1 MDFLY
6 NPETPSSLRT
16 SRLRRETQLMA
27 VIPRPIRNTPTIFL
41 CGDSTMKNGTR
52 GQQGWGDPFMQ
63 RVSGPKIA
71 VDNRA
76 RGGRSS
82 RTFVTEG
89 LWDNVIKSIRTGDIV
104 LLQFGHNDGG
114 GLNDPRRRA
123 SLKGS
128 GDDSAGSTDAMG
140 RAETVLTYG
149 AYLRRM
155 SREALDRGANVLL
168 LTPVP
173 RNRWAGSKVL
183 RSSSDYALWT
193 REAGKLARVQVLDL
207 NALLADAYD
216 AIGAQ
221 RVAELFYGDW
231 THTSPDGAAFTAS
244 ILHRALTT
252 CKELRWTSLL
262 ETVQGATETVKNIPD
277 LKPGTTYLSL
287 P

>member
-1 MDFLY
+1 MHFLY

-193 REAGKLARVQVLDL
+193 REAGKLARVPVLDL

-221 RVAELFYGDW
+221 RVAELFHGDW

-262 ETVQGATETVKNIPD
+262 ETVQGATETERNIPD

>member
-1 MDFLY
+1 
-6 NPETPSSLRT
+6 
-16 SRLRRETQLMA
+16 
-27 VIPRPIRNTPTIFL
+27 
-41 CGDSTMKNGTR
+41 MKNGTR

-63 RVSGPKIA
+63 RISGPKIA

-89 LWDNVIKSIRTGDIV
+89 LWENVIKSIRTGDIV

-193 REAGKLARVQVLDL
+193 REAGKLARVPVLDL

-221 RVAELFYGDW
+221 RVAELFHGDW

-262 ETVQGATETVKNIPD
+262 ETVQGATETVKDIPD

>member
-193 REAGKLARVQVLDL
+193 REAGKLARVPVLDL

-221 RVAELFYGDW
+221 RVAELLWGDW

-262 ETVQGATETVKNIPD
+262 ETVQGATETVKDIPD
-277 LKPGTTYLSL
+277 LKPGTTYLSQ

>member
-1 MDFLY
+1 
-6 NPETPSSLRT
+6 
-16 SRLRRETQLMA
+16 
-27 VIPRPIRNTPTIFL
+27 
-41 CGDSTMKNGTR
+41 MKNGTR

-89 LWDNVIKSIRTGDIV
+89 LWENVIKSIRTGDIV

-193 REAGKLARVQVLDL
+193 REAGKLARVPVLDL

-244 ILHRALTT
+244 ILHHALTT
-252 CKELRWTSLL
+252 YKELRWTSLM
-262 ETVQGATETVKNIPD
+262 ETVQGATETVRNIPD

>member
-1 MDFLY
+1 MHFLY

-27 VIPRPIRNTPTIFL
+27 IVPRPIRNTPTIFL

-52 GQQGWGDPFMQ
+52 GQQGWGDPFVQ

-193 REAGKLARVQVLDL
+193 REAGKLARVPVLDL

-262 ETVQGATETVKNIPD
+262 ETVQGATETERNIPD

>member
-1 MDFLY
+1 MHFLY

-27 VIPRPIRNTPTIFL
+27 IVPRPIRNTPTIFL

-89 LWDNVIKSIRTGDIV
+89 LWENVIKSIRTGDIV

-155 SREALDRGANVLL
+155 SREAVDRGANVLL

-193 REAGKLARVQVLDL
+193 REAGKLARVPVLDL

-221 RVAELFYGDW
+221 RVAELFHGDW

-262 ETVQGATETVKNIPD
+262 ETVQGATETVNNIPD

>member
-1 MDFLY
+1 
-6 NPETPSSLRT
+6 
-16 SRLRRETQLMA
+16 
-27 VIPRPIRNTPTIFL
+27 
-41 CGDSTMKNGTR
+41 MKNGTR

-63 RVSGPKIA
+63 RISGPKIA

-89 LWDNVIKSIRTGDIV
+89 LWENVIKSIRTGDIV

-193 REAGKLARVQVLDL
+193 REAGKLARVPVLDL

-262 ETVQGATETVKNIPD
+262 ETVQGATETVKDIPD

>member
-1 MDFLY
+1 MY

-27 VIPRPIRNTPTIFL
+27 IVPRPMRSIPTIFL

-63 RVSGPKIA
+63 RVSGTKIA

-89 LWDNVIKSIRTGDIV
+89 LWENVIKSIRTGDIV
-104 LLQFGHNDGG
+104 FLQFGHNDGG
-114 GLNDPRRRA
+114 ALNDPRRRA

-140 RAETVLTYG
+140 RAETVLTFG

-155 SREALDRGANVLL
+155 SREAVDRGANVLL

-173 RNRWAGSKVL
+173 RNRWAGGKVL

-193 REAGKLARVQVLDL
+193 REAGKLARVPVLDL

-221 RVAELFYGDW
+221 RVAELFHGDW

-244 ILHRALTT
+244 ILHRALST
-252 CKELRWTSLL
+252 CRELRWTSLL
-262 ETVQGATETVKNIPD
+262 ETVQGATETVKDIPD
-277 LKPGTTYLSL
+277 LKPGTNYLSL

>member
-1 MDFLY
+1 MDFAY
-6 NPETPSSLRT
+6 IPGTATSVRT
-16 SRLRRETQLMA
+16 IRQRHEKQLMA
-27 VIPRPIRNTPTIFL
+27 IIPRSIHSTPTIFL

-52 GQQGWGDPFMQ
+52 GQQGWGEPFAKH
-63 RVSGPKIA
+63 VSGGKIA
-71 VDNRA
+71 IDNRA
-76 RGGRSS
+76 RSGRSS

-89 LWDNVIKSIRTGDIV
+89 LWDNVIKSIRAGDIV

-114 GLNDPRRRA
+114 GLNDPRRHA

-155 SREALDRGANVLL
+155 SREAVECGANVLL

-173 RNRWAGSKVL
+173 RNRWACGKVL
-183 RSSSDYALWT
+183 RSNSDYALWT
-193 REAGKLARVQVLDL
+193 REAGQRARVPVFDL
-207 NALLADAYD
+207 NNLVADAYD
-216 AIGAQ
+216 AIGEQ
-221 RVAELFYGDW
+221 RVTELFHGDW
-231 THTSPDGAAFTAS
+231 THTSPDGAAFTAN
-244 ILHRALTT
+244 ILHRALLT
-252 CKELRWTSLL
+252 CKDLHWTSLL
-262 ETVQGATETVKNIPD
+262 DTVQEATETLRNIPD

>member
-262 ETVQGATETVKNIPD
+262 ETVQGATETERNIPD

>member
-1 MDFLY
+1 MDFAY
-6 NPETPSSLRT
+6 IPGSTTSVRT
-16 SRLRRETQLMA
+16 IRQRQEKQLMA
-27 VIPRPIRNTPTIFL
+27 IIPRSIRSTPTIFL
-41 CGDSTMKNGTR
+41 CGDSTMKNGTP
-52 GQQGWGDPFMQ
+52 GQQGWGDPFAH
-63 RVSGPKIA
+63 RVSGPKMA

-89 LWDNVIKSIRTGDIV
+89 LWENVIKSMRTGDIV
-104 LLQFGHNDGG
+104 FLQFGHNDGG

-128 GDDSAGSTDAMG
+128 GDESAGSVDAMG

-149 AYLRRM
+149 GYLRRM

-168 LTPVP
+168 LTPIP
-173 RNRWAGSKVL
+173 RNRWAGGKVL

-193 REAGKLARVQVLDL
+193 REAGQRARVPVFDL
-207 NALLADAYD
+207 NNVVADAYD
-216 AIGAQ
+216 AIGEQ
-221 RVAELFYGDW
+221 RVAELFHGDW
-231 THTSPDGAAFTAS
+231 THTSPAGAALTAR
-244 ILHRALTT
+244 ILHRALLT

-262 ETVQGATETVKNIPD
+262 ETSEEARDSSINIPD

>member
-1 MDFLY
+1 MHFLY

-27 VIPRPIRNTPTIFL
+27 IVPRPIRNTPTIFL

-193 REAGKLARVQVLDL
+193 REAGKLARVPILDL

-262 ETVQGATETVKNIPD
+262 ETVQGATETERNIPD

>member
-1 MDFLY
+1 MHFLY

-27 VIPRPIRNTPTIFL
+27 IVPRPIRNTPTIFL

-52 GQQGWGDPFMQ
+52 GQQGWGDPFVQ

-193 REAGKLARVQVLDL
+193 REAGKLARVPVLDL

-221 RVAELFYGDW
+221 RVAELFHGDW

-262 ETVQGATETVKNIPD
+262 ETVQGATETERNIPD

>member
-1 MDFLY
+1 MY

-27 VIPRPIRNTPTIFL
+27 VVPRPMRSTPTIFL

-63 RVSGPKIA
+63 HVSGTKIA

-89 LWDNVIKSIRTGDIV
+89 LWENVIKSTLTGDIV
-104 LLQFGHNDGG
+104 FLQFGHNDGG
-114 GLNDPRRRA
+114 PLNDPRRRA

-155 SREALDRGANVLL
+155 SREAVDRGANVLL

-173 RNRWAGSKVL
+173 RNRWAGGKVL
-183 RSSSDYALWT
+183 RSSTDYALWT
-193 REAGKLARVQVLDL
+193 REAGKLARVPVLDL

-221 RVAELFYGDW
+221 RVAELFHGDW

-244 ILHRALTT
+244 ILHRALST

-262 ETVQGATETVKNIPD
+262 ETVQGATETVKDIPD